1 MEMASGSLYD
11 RYILLI
17 WPLLAASLGALF
29 SKIVPGKPSALFL
42 AFILSLP
49 PGGPF
54 KQAQALGLLESSQ
67 TQYRQILENFRT
79 ALRPRELFVTCG
91 GWGEKRSTMIY
102 PGSLSYFAS
111 NGQPILTLKR
121 PGNLSK
127 KEHIN
132 HAIAP
137 PYRGLCT
144 FKQFEQLKG
153 WLIGYNIIEESN
165 GYIHW
170 TSNGSK
176 TLNNP

>member
-1 MEMASGSLYD
+1 
-11 RYILLI
+11 
-17 WPLLAASLGALF
+17 
-29 SKIVPGKPSALFL
+29 
-42 AFILSLP
+42 
-49 PGGPF
+49 
-54 KQAQALGLLESSQ
+54 
-67 TQYRQILENFRT
+67 
-79 ALRPRELFVTCG
+79 
-91 GWGEKRSTMIY
+91 MIY

-127 KEHIN
+127 KEHIK

-153 WLIGYNIIEESN
+153 WLIGYNIIEEFN